1 MRLQK
6 QLSNI
11 IQGKEYPKYVI
22 IVPPSAVEELGWGAG
37 EELDYEVKN
46 QALTVRKAKAVNEQV
61 MKIASKYAKAKR
73 K

>member
-11 IQGKEYPKYVI
+11 IQGKTYPKYVI
-22 IVPPSAVEELGWGAG
+22 IVPPSAVEELGWDAG
-37 EELDYEVKN
+37 EELEHEVKDE
-46 QALTVRKAKAVNEQV
+46 ALVVRKAKIVSDEAIR
-61 MKIASKYAKAKR
+61 IATKHAKVKR